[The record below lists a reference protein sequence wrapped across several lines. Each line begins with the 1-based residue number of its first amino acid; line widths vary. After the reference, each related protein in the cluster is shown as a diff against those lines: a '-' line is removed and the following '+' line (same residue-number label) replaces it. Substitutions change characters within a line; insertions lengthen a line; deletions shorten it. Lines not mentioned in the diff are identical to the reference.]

1 MMENRIK
8 YISFL
13 LILILFTFAPK
24 ANAQSTEIDTIY
36 YYDRTP
42 DDLCAWIDTCLSP
55 GFCQP
60 LAVGFDLSPGFSFSL
75 KELRVSFWAQGTYP
89 YSIHQGIE
97 WPSDS
102 NKIYQDTIVVK
113 RSERDSLDDGL
124 IDYKSI
130 LFDDKQELINL
141 ARKFWVVF
149 DTKVYNFGNTLTR
162 PFNFSK
168 HSFYKFISDAT
179 WDSLDCEWIVD
190 AIVEK
195 KQLGLNRTLVQN

>member
-1 MMENRIK
+1 MCYMENRIK
-8 YISFL
+8 QISFL

-195 KQLGLNRTLVQN
+195 KNNWD